1 MLDDRRHLRSLTEN
15 NGSIDW
21 LETRRGDAKKIWLQR
36 RQLGMRLVKWAALF
50 LTCVLIPS
58 FSQNAI
64 SQAPA
69 SWSPISKEELELKDN
84 SLEPGEAAMVLYREV
99 QTDNSKS
106 LETRY
111 TRIKIFNER
120 GKKYADVEIP
130 YFENRSEVQN
140 IQARTV
146 APDGRSSDFDGSVFD
161 KVVVKTRRFRV
172 NVKAFT
178 LPNVQ
183 AGSILEYSY
192 SVHWHSGIPD
202 VIKHPENY
210 SIPGSI
216 AYPAAHWNVERE
228 LFVRRAHFVLR
239 PLPHHTPIEIRLLH
253 LPKENG
259 TQQQQ
264 DGTIQMDLEN
274 IRGVHE
280 EEHSPPEEA
289 LASEVYLFYV
299 TGYYSNDNYWATL
312 ARLEAQDTEKFLGKS
327 KLVREEA
334 AKLVA
339 AADSPEAKLR
349 K

>member
-1 MLDDRRHLRSLTEN
+1 MQLLSRTKIAMRSNDRS
-15 NGSIDW
+15 SF
-21 LETRRGDAKKIWLQR
+21 RRAGQCF
-36 RQLGMRLVKWAALF
+36 VLF
-50 LTCVLIPS
+50 LAFLLILSCP
-58 FSQNAI
+58 QRAI

-84 SLEPGEAAMVLYREV
+84 SLEPGAPAMVLYKEV
-99 QTDNSKS
+99 QTDNNKS
-106 LETRY
+106 LDTHY
-111 TRIKIFNER
+111 TRIKVFNER
-120 GKKYADVEIP
+120 GKKYADVAIP
-130 YFENRSEVQN
+130 YLENRAEVQN

-210 SIPGSI
+210 RIPGSI
-216 AYPAAHWNVERE
+216 AYPAAHWDVERE

-264 DGTIQMDLEN
+264 DGTIQ
-274 IRGVHE
+274 
-280 EEHSPPEEA
+280 
-289 LASEVYLFYV
+289 
-299 TGYYSNDNYWATL
+299 
-312 ARLEAQDTEKFLGKS
+312 
-327 KLVREEA
+327 
-334 AKLVA
+334 
-339 AADSPEAKLR
+339 
-349 K
+349 